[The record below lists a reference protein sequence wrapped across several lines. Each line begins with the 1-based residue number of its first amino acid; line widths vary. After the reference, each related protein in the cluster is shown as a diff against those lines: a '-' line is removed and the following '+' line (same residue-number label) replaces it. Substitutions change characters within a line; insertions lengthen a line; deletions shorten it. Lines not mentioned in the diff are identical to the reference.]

1 MDAFQNLLDRLPN
14 NGMLSVECDY
24 TPSDNERNRLPGGFQ
39 SASLTLNMRADS
51 LREFRDWLYN
61 DNHNSLHPFRFVWT
75 GADATVTVDF
85 NADSL
90 EIRTQ
95 NQNIL
100 LTCLDYARE
109 ARLRNFSH
117 YRELAGRGR
126 IVRHAPI
133 GNPQNPRNENWERRV
148 VG

>member
-14 NGMLSVECDY
+14 NGTLSVECDY
-24 TPSDNERNRLPGGFQ
+24 TPSDNERNRLPGGVQ
-39 SASLTLNMRADS
+39 NASLTLNMRADG

-61 DNHNSLHPFRFVWT
+61 DNNNTLGPFRFVWT
-75 GADATVTVDF
+75 GADATVTVDL
-85 NADSL
+85 NAESL

-117 YRELAGRGR
+117 VRELAGRGR
-126 IVRHAPI
+126 IVRRHVAAPA
-133 GNPQNPRNENWERRV
+133 PNENWERRV
-148 VG
+148 IG

>member
-14 NGMLSVECDY
+14 NGTHSVECDY
-24 TPSDNERNRLPGGFQ
+24 TPSEKERNRRPGGYQ
-39 SASLTLNMRADS
+39 SPSLTLNMRADG

-61 DNHNSLHPFRFVWT
+61 DNHNTLHPFRFVWT
-75 GADATVTVDF
+75 GADATITVDL
-85 NADSL
+85 NLDSV
-90 EIRTQ
+90 EVVTQ

-100 LTCLDYARE
+100 MNSQDYARQG
-109 ARLRNFSH
+109 RLRRFTH
-117 YRELAGRGR
+117 AHELGGRGR